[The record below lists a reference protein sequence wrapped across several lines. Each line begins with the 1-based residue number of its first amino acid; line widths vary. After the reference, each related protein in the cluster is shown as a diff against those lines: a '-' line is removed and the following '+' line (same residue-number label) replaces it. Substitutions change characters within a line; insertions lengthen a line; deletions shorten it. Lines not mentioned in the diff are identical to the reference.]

1 MKSAQHYTRQ
11 TYREQIKNIPLAVS
25 AGQTYREQI
34 KNIPLAV
41 SAGFKPRKWDF
52 KK

>member
-25 AGQTYREQI
+25 AG
-34 KNIPLAV
+34 
-41 SAGFKPRKWDF
+41 FKPRKRDF
-52 KK
+52 EK